1 MLKVFPTTSE
11 CGGVRLEEPSS
22 ASRFAPAGRA
32 PVRVRRFGGGAAALP
47 LPAGHGACA
56 DAKPNADGR
65 PGACAD
71 ANPDACPAAGPHR
84 PGSKNTDA
92 GFCGRSGEPLRP
104 LPPPPRQKGEK
115 TRVFAR
121 MGKRGKNLGQK
132 RKKTVDKNH
141 LLAYNSPCRRE
152 MRDARDAKAGR
163 GGQGSIA
170 QLGEHLPYKQ
180 GVTGSNPVVPTKWPG
195 SSDG

>member
-1 MLKVFPTTSE
+1 MKNLALLLVSLLLAALLCGCGVSE
-11 CGGVRLEEPSS
+11 EALRPYLSPPGT
-22 ASRFAPAGRA
+22 APAPTLCPTPTAA
-32 PVRVRRFGGGAAALP
+32 PALAPTPSPTPTPQPDLAALD
-47 LPAGHGACA
+47 LKILTRIFAGVAGSRGA
-56 DAKPNADGR
+56 R
-65 PGACAD
+65 
-71 ANPDACPAAGPHR
+71 
-84 PGSKNTDA
+84 
-92 GFCGRSGEPLRP
+92 FRP
-104 LPPPPRQKGEK
+104 LPRQKDEK
-115 TRVFAR
+115 IRVFAR

-180 GVTGSNPVVPTKWPG
+180 GVTGSSPVVPTKEMAR
-195 SSDG
+195 

>member
-1 MLKVFPTTSE
+1 M
-11 CGGVRLEEPSS
+11 
-22 ASRFAPAGRA
+22 
-32 PVRVRRFGGGAAALP
+32 
-47 LPAGHGACA
+47 
-56 DAKPNADGR
+56 NA
-65 PGACAD
+65 
-71 ANPDACPAAGPHR
+71 
-84 PGSKNTDA
+84 DA
-92 GFCGRSGEPLRP
+92 GFCGRSGEPRRP

-115 TRVFAR
+115 IRVFAR
-121 MGKRGKNLGQK
+121 MGKRGKNLWQK

-180 GVTGSNPVVPTKWPG
+180 GVTGSNPVVPTIWPG